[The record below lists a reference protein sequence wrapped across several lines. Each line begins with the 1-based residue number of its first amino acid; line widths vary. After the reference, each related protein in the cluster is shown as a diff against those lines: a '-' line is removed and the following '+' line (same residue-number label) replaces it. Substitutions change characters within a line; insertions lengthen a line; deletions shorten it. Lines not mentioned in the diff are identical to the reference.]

1 MQMNN
6 VKKIDLEELV
16 ESEKLDNS
24 VGIDD
29 FSLIAKEN
37 TMAKIMITI
46 KKIRI
51 GLYTILLFIYD
62 KELFIK
68 LIISLPTVI
77 I

>member
-1 MQMNN
+1 MNN